1 MLPNELPA
9 LCISSVLTKNAKN
22 AFMLLMHTYENWL
35 LSDEGKT
42 RIVTINRPAV
52 LNALNK
58 STLLELEILLREIN
72 DNQSIRSV
80 IITGSGE
87 KSFIAGA
94 DISEMKEL
102 TPIEAEELSALGHRV
117 LDYISHMRMPVIAAV
132 NGFALGGGL
141 ELALAC
147 DFIYAS
153 ENAVLGL
160 VETKLGLIP
169 GFGGIA
175 RLTRRV
181 GSACAREMIYTAATI
196 NSQEAYRIGLVNQ
209 VSSDVVAAAIKT
221 SETIA
226 SRGPY
231 AIGLVKGLVRDG
243 QDADWRSANA
253 MEQRGFGLVFSTNDR
268 ARGVTAFLEKKTPSF
283 EGN

>member
-1 MLPNELPA
+1 MN
-9 LCISSVLTKNAKN
+9 
-22 AFMLLMHTYENWL
+22 TYENWL
-35 LSDEGKT
+35 LSDEGTT
-42 RIVTINRPAV
+42 RVITINRPAV

-58 STLLELEILLREIN
+58 STLLELEMLLREIN
-72 DNQSIRSV
+72 DETSARAV
-80 IITGSGE
+80 VITGTGE
-87 KSFIAGA
+87 RSFIAGA
-94 DISEMKEL
+94 DISEMQEL

-153 ENAVLGL
+153 ENAIFGL
-160 VETKLGLIP
+160 VETKLALIP

-181 GSACAREMIYTAATI
+181 GDARAREMIYAAATV
-196 NSQEAYRIGLVNQ
+196 NAQEAYRIGLINQ
-209 VSSDVVAAAIKT
+209 VSNDVMSVALKT
-221 SETIA
+221 CETIA

-231 AIGLVKGLVRDG
+231 AIGLVKGLIRDG

-253 MEQRGFGLVFSTNDR
+253 MEQRAFGLVFSTNDR
-268 ARGVTAFLEKKTPSF
+268 ARGVSAFLEKKTPLF